1 MSRIEKA
8 IEKASKMRDSM
19 TFGETLSDKKD
30 RSESRAVLDKKA
42 VTVSDKVKVEN
53 PYIVTLNDPD
63 SPASEEY
70 RNLKSMVVRL
80 TRQEEFKNTLMV
92 TSTFSCEGKSVTSLN
107 LAITLAQEYDHTVLL
122 VDADLRNPFL
132 HRYLNLNPEI
142 GLSDCL
148 INGHDIGRALI
159 RTGIGKLTFLP
170 AGRNVTDPAEILSSR
185 KMKELISEMKHRY
198 PDRYIIIDTPP
209 VLQFAETRS
218 ISTAVDSTLFI
229 VKEGK
234 VPLHNIKDA
243 LDILKDC
250 NILGIVYNDVGIENL
265 RSHYS
270 YYYKDYYYK
279 DYSDNGEDV

>member
-19 TFGETLSDKKD
+19 ETGKTVTDKEVK
-30 RSESRAVLDKKA
+30 SESRAVLDKEA
-42 VTVSDKVKVEN
+42 VTVSDKVNIES
-53 PYIVTLNDPD
+53 PYIITLKDPD
-63 SPASEEY
+63 SLASEEY
-70 RNLKSMVVRL
+70 RNLKSMVLRL
-80 TRQEEFKNTLMV
+80 TRQKGFKNTLMV
-92 TSTFSCEGKSVTSLN
+92 TSTFSCEGKSVTALN

-170 AGRNVTDPAEILSSR
+170 AGKKVADPAEILSSG
-185 KMKELISEMKHRY
+185 KMKELINEVKHRY

-209 VLQFAETRS
+209 VLPFAETRS
-218 ISTAVDSTLFI
+218 ISTAVDNTLFI

-243 LDILKDC
+243 LDILKDG
-250 NILGIVYNDVGIENL
+250 NVLGIVYNDVGIENL

-279 DYSDNGEDV
+279 DYSGNGEDV